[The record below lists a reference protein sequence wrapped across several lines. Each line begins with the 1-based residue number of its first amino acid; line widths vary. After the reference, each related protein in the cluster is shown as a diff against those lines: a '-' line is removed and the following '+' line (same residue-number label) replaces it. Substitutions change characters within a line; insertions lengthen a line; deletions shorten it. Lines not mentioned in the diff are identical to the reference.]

1 MQNENVATST
11 MLVYIVI
18 SVITV
23 PSHFLSFHDFNYNT
37 GYKKTVE
44 KKKLILRENAFICR
58 ILHLSKLL

>member
-1 MQNENVATST
+1 M
-11 MLVYIVI
+11 MLVYIAI

-44 KKKLILRENAFICR
+44 KKKINSEGKCFQT
-58 ILHLSKLL
+58 

>member
-1 MQNENVATST
+1 MHNKNVTTSM
-11 MLVYIVI
+11 MLVYIAI

-44 KKKLILRENAFICR
+44 KKKINSEGKCFQT
-58 ILHLSKLL
+58 